1 MDFVAVEA
9 QRLDETYDWDIP
21 APWPAC
27 AFERGADSRAKANI
41 RLKRALSSAW
51 QERPTDR
58 ASIERW
64 YVSNWGGV
72 RANSDTTLAAYA
84 ASSDEQLLQRAVRG
98 VASYLSTSGDNNG
111 VTITSTSLKGNILA
125 SAGANG
131 NINVDVGKISSVSA
145 SYAATN
151 PGMSSIG
158 LRNAT
163 GAGALAHEARHERD
177 FQRLWNGNGPPDKAA
192 EMRTEL
198 NAYRTQVGVWEGTG
212 FNTALWHPGMTAQ
225 QEDQQI
231 SGSAQKSTDF
241 WCAHGGSCGP

>member
-1 MDFVAVEA
+1 MHEVLARLLIDFVAVEA

-84 ASSDEQLLQRAVRG
+84 ASSDEQLLQRGVRG
-98 VASYLSTSGDNNG
+98 VASWS
-111 VTITSTSLKGNILA
+111 KILVIRKPERYVIYDA
-125 SAGANG
+125 RVGA
-131 NINVDVGKISSVSA
+131 A
-145 SYAATN
+145 
-151 PGMSSIG
+151 
-158 LRNAT
+158 
-163 GAGALAHEARHERD
+163 
-177 FQRLWNGNGPPDKAA
+177 
-192 EMRTEL
+192 L
-198 NAYRTQVGVWEGTG
+198 NALQIARGSTPPLYSRKFQ
-212 FNTALWHPGMTAQ
+212 AGMPSFENIRRAR
-225 QEDQQI
+225 I
-231 SGSAQKSTDF
+231 
-241 WCAHGGSCGP
+241 